1 MTIESY
7 DEEIITS
14 TSFLRPESADGNF
27 RVNDDLSIEER
38 GGGLWM
44 WKKKNFKN
52 PSFRNIEEMSGP
64 P

>member
-27 RVNDDLSIEER
+27 RVNDDLPIEES
-38 GGGLWM
+38 GGGGGCECERKRTL
-44 WKKKNFKN
+44 KIH
-52 PSFRNIEEMSGP
+52 PSEI
-64 P
+64 